1 MQNVKGFLS
10 KVRGKGDDD
19 GKSGAHDE
27 TPLRADV
34 ALPKGKERRRSSFA
48 KRGNT
53 PQIKELPLLS
63 ETPMLKREVLF
74 KQKLQLCSII
84 FDFEDTSDDK
94 GKEIK
99 RETLVELA
107 EYVNTP
113 AGQKIF
119 TEAII
124 PDIVD
129 MVKAN
134 IFRIL
139 PPQTEDFDPE
149 EDEPAIELSWPHLQ
163 VVYEFFLRF
172 IVSGEVNSKVA
183 KKYIDLNFI
192 KCWIDLFDAEDPR
205 ERDYVKTLLHRM
217 YGKFMSYRSFI
228 RKAISQV
235 FFRFIYETGRHNGID
250 ELLEILGSIINGF
263 AIPLKK
269 EHLQFLE
276 KALIP
281 LHKPRSV
288 ALYHPQL
295 SYCIAQYVEK
305 DPDTIIP
312 ILNGLSRF
320 WPWSCPS
327 KQVLFLNELEEIL
340 ELCRG
345 DQLNQIQEELFKLI
359 GACLAS
365 PHFQVAER
373 ALYYWN
379 SEHICVNLLSQ
390 SKASQFLP
398 HIYGAL
404 SKHAQGHWNPTVEG
418 LAQSVLKMYMEI
430 DVQLYD
436 KCSREATAQQR
447 TIEQARVEASNKWQ
461 SLVKE
466 AASKGIDVNTLQM

>member
-19 GKSGAHDE
+19 KSSGHDE

-34 ALPKGKERRRSSFA
+34 TVPTKGKERRRSSFA

-53 PQIKELPLLS
+53 QQIKELPLLS

-84 FDFEDTSDDK
+84 FDFDDSNDDK
-94 GKEIK
+94 SKEIK

-149 EDEPAIELSWPHLQ
+149 EDEPAIEVAWPHLQ

-172 IVSGEVNSKVA
+172 IVSTEVNSKVA

-192 KCWIDLFDAEDPR
+192 RSWIDLFDAEDPR

-281 LHKPRSV
+281 LHKPRNV

-305 DPDTIIP
+305 DPETIIP
-312 ILNGLSRF
+312 ILHGLTRF

-345 DQLNQIQEELFKLI
+345 EQLNQIQDDLFQLI

-390 SKASQFLP
+390 SKASSFLP

-430 DVQLYD
+430 DVTLYD

-447 TIEQARVEASNKWQ
+447 NNEQSRTDASNKWQ
-461 SLVKE
+461 LLIKD
-466 AASKGIDVNTLQM
+466 ATSKGIDVSAL

>member
-19 GKSGAHDE
+19 KGSSSTHDE

-34 ALPKGKERRRSSFA
+34 VVPGKGKERRRSSFT
-48 KRGNT
+48 KRSN
-53 PQIKELPLLS
+53 PQPIKELPLLS

-74 KQKLQLCSII
+74 KQKLQLCTII
-84 FDFEDTSDDK
+84 FDFDETTDDK
-94 GKEIK
+94 SKEIK

-149 EDEPAIELSWPHLQ
+149 EDEPAIEVAWPHLQ

-172 IVSGEVNSKVA
+172 IVSTEVNSKVA

-192 KCWIDLFDAEDPR
+192 RSWIDLFDAEDPR

-228 RKAISQV
+228 RKAISQI

-281 LHKPRSV
+281 LHKPRMV
-288 ALYHPQL
+288 NLYHPQL

-312 ILNGLSRF
+312 ILHGLSRF

-345 DQLNQIQEELFKLI
+345 DQLNQIQEDLFKLI

-390 SKASQFLP
+390 SKASLFLP

-430 DVQLYD
+430 DVTLYD

-447 TIEQARVEASNKWQ
+447 NNEQARTDASNKWQ
-461 SLVKE
+461 LLIKE
-466 AASKGIDVNTLQM
+466 ASSKGIDVSSL